1 MVPLLF
7 TSIALILQLLKQF
20 YKKKEYEIVSDVKV
34 PDIPSRWKQPLP
46 QVVQSC
52 LVLLAMG
59 QYTFLF
65 AWRLK
70 DVVSGDKSPLYTVID
85 PMISFASWVS
95 IFHESGI
102 LP

>member
-1 MVPLLF
+1 MVPLVF
-7 TSIALILQLLKQF
+7 TSVALAHQLLKQF
-20 YKKKEYEIVSDVKV
+20 YKKKEYEIVSDVK
-34 PDIPSRWKQPLP
+34 IPEIPNRWKQPLP

-70 DVVSGDKSPLYTVID
+70 DVVSGDKSPLYSVVD
-85 PMISFASWVS
+85 PMLSFASWVS
-95 IFHESGI
+95 IFYFSE
-102 LP
+102 